1 VETAICVYDKFKYKS
16 SAAGVP
22 SLDYLTTD
30 ATRQPGCHHLE
41 KNNRQDKTLC
51 DPDILSCVSQVLC
64 LLEYLV
70 HLRNIPSMH
79 NYIAYCPECFF
90 ICKVLPCHSEAI
102 LVRPV
107 KLVDC
112 IAQQTGI
119 LVYNSA
125 RISVNDLNMLQ
136 RHFFFQMPSEG
147 QRQLAKI
154 LSYWVCLILSCM

>member
-1 VETAICVYDKFKYKS
+1 
-16 SAAGVP
+16 
-22 SLDYLTTD
+22 
-30 ATRQPGCHHLE
+30 
-41 KNNRQDKTLC
+41 
-51 DPDILSCVSQVLC
+51 VLC

-70 HLRNIPSMH
+70 QLRNIPSMH

-102 LVRPV
+102 SVRPV

-125 RISVNDLNMLQ
+125 RISVNDLDI
-136 RHFFFQMPSEG
+136 FFLFFSDAKRRPEAAG
-147 QRQLAKI
+147 QDT
-154 LSYWVCLILSCM
+154 